1 MKIVLKENMS
11 NLGEKGEIVEVKDG
25 YARNYLIP
33 NGLALPYNKK
43 TKKMVENLLE
53 LQENKIQRE
62 ESVYQEKLDA
72 VKGKNIVVEQKT
84 GEQGRLFG
92 TVTTQD
98 IEDALKKQE
107 DVEID
112 RKYIVLEKQI
122 STVGEYDVKVK
133 FAQGFVANFSLVVES
148 EEDEEEKENEKSEE
162 KVKTEDKG
170 EKEEQEEIEEKA
182 NGKSEEKVKTED
194 KGEKEEQE
202 EIEEKANEKS
212 EEKVKTEDKGEKEE
226 QEEIEEKA
234 NKEEEAVEKNK
245 EEKKDDKPQKKVETD
260 EKKSE
265 KKDEEKEQD
274 QEKE

>member
-162 KVKTEDKG
+162 K
-170 EKEEQEEIEEKA
+170 I
-182 NGKSEEKVKTED
+182 
-194 KGEKEEQE
+194 
-202 EIEEKANEKS
+202 
-212 EEKVKTEDKGEKEE
+212 KTEDKGEKEE

>member
-53 LQENKIQRE
+53 LQKNKIQRE

-72 VKGKNIVVEQKT
+72 VKGKKIVVEQKT

-112 RKYIVLEKQI
+112 RKYIVLEKHI
-122 STVGEYDVKVK
+122 STVGEYDVKIK
-133 FAQGFVANFSLVVES
+133 FAQGFEANFSLVVES
-148 EEDEEEKENEKSEE
+148 EEDEVEEKENEKSQEQDKTEEKKDKKEKEEKEKREEE
-162 KVKTEDKG
+162 KV
-170 EKEEQEEIEEKA
+170 
-182 NGKSEEKVKTED
+182 
-194 KGEKEEQE
+194 
-202 EIEEKANEKS
+202 
-212 EEKVKTEDKGEKEE
+212 
-226 QEEIEEKA
+226 
-234 NKEEEAVEKNK
+234 EKNE
-245 EEKKDDKPQKKVETD
+245 EEKKDDESKKEVETE
-260 EKKSE
+260 EKTEKSK

-274 QEKE
+274 KEKE

>member
-33 NGLALPYNKK
+33 NGLALPYNEK

-53 LQENKIQRE
+53 LQKNKIQRE

-72 VKGKNIVVEQKT
+72 VKGKKIVVEQKT

-112 RKYIVLEKQI
+112 RKYIVLEKHI
-122 STVGEYDVKVK
+122 STVGEYDVKIK
-133 FAQGFVANFSLVVES
+133 FAQGFEANFSLIVES
-148 EEDEEEKENEKSEE
+148 EEDEVEEKENEYSQEEDKTEE
-162 KVKTEDKG
+162 KKDKK
-170 EKEEQEEIEEKA
+170 EKEE
-182 NGKSEEKVKTED
+182 
-194 KGEKEEQE
+194 KG
-202 EIEEKANEKS
+202 
-212 EEKVKTEDKGEKEE
+212 
-226 QEEIEEKA
+226 
-234 NKEEEAVEKNK
+234 NKEEEKVEKNE
-245 EEKKDDKPQKKVETD
+245 EEKKDDEPKKEVEKE
-260 EKKSE
+260 EKTEKSK

-274 QEKE
+274 KEKE

>member
-182 NGKSEEKVKTED
+182 N
-194 KGEKEEQE
+194 
-202 EIEEKANEKS
+202 
-212 EEKVKTEDKGEKEE
+212 
-226 QEEIEEKA
+226 
-234 NKEEEAVEKNK
+234 KEEEAVEKNK

>member
-1 MKIVLKENMS
+1 
-11 NLGEKGEIVEVKDG
+11 
-25 YARNYLIP
+25 
-33 NGLALPYNKK
+33 
-43 TKKMVENLLE
+43 MVENLLE

-182 NGKSEEKVKTED
+182 N
-194 KGEKEEQE
+194 
-202 EIEEKANEKS
+202 EKS